1 MLDPVRAKARLLGY
15 TAAAFLGGLL
25 LATGMEW
32 TAGSHAATLFQ
43 VGSPSITD
51 VRPVAELSEAFVAIS
66 ESVTPAVVN
75 IRTETTQRVPAGH
88 PQVPEPFREFF
99 RQQPGQE
106 GQSVPLQGEG
116 TGFLISPDGYIM
128 TNNHVVEGA
137 EQITVIL
144 QDRREFPARV
154 VGRDP
159 TTDVAVI
166 QIEGSGF
173 PTVRLGDP
181 QATKIGEWVLAI
193 GNPLGL
199 DFTVTAGIVSAKGRP
214 LPIIRTTLS
223 AQGFEQ
229 PQQAIETFI
238 QTDAAINR
246 GNSGGPLVNL
256 RGEVI
261 GVNSAIAS
269 ESGLSEGYGFAIPID
284 LAQRV
289 GDDLIRYGRVR
300 RAVLGVNVQAVTP
313 EDQEVFGLPAIAGAV
328 IQGFSGDASP
338 AAEAGLERGDVIVA
352 VDGEPIDQSN
362 QLQRTIASRRPG
374 DRVRVDVIRYGEPHQ
389 VVVRVGEAPAATLA
403 QAEQPA
409 AEPAAA
415 AGRLGVRVAP
425 LTPEDARRLEYPEPG
440 GVYIADMERF
450 GALGR
455 QGVDFRYYKVV
466 RVDRQPIETVEDF
479 DRVIRGK
486 SPGEVVSLDLVNPLG
501 DQAIVNVRIPR

>member
-1 MLDPVRAKARLLGY
+1 MLDPVRAKARLIGY
-15 TAAAFLGGLL
+15 TAAAFVGGLL
-25 LATGMEW
+25 LASGMEW
-32 TAGSHAATLFQ
+32 TTGSHAATLFQ
-43 VGSPSITD
+43 VGTPSITE

-75 IRTETTQRVPAGH
+75 IRTETTQRVPAMH

-99 RQQPGQE
+99 RGQPQP

-144 QDRREFPARV
+144 QDRREFPATI

-166 QIEGSGF
+166 RIEGSGF
-173 PTVRLGDP
+173 PAVRLGDP
-181 QATKIGEWVLAI
+181 QATKVGEWVLAI

-214 LPIIRTTLS
+214 LPIIRSTLS
-223 AQGFEQ
+223 QQGFEQ
-229 PQQAIETFI
+229 PTQAIETFI

-289 GDDLIRYGRVR
+289 ADDLIRYGRVR
-300 RAVLGVNVQAVTP
+300 RAILGVNVTPVTP

-328 IQGFSGDASP
+328 VQGFSGDASP
-338 AAEAGLERGDVIVA
+338 AAQAGLERGDVIVA

-374 DRVRVDVIRYGEPHQ
+374 DRVRVDVIRYGERKQ
-389 VVVRVGEAPAATLA
+389 FVVRLGEAPTPTVATRDG
-403 QAEQPA
+403 PA
-409 AEPAAA
+409 AEAAP

-425 LTPEDARRLEYPEPG
+425 LTAEDARRLEYREPG
-440 GVYIADMERF
+440 GVYIAEMERF
-450 GALGR
+450 GALAR
-455 QGVDFRYYKVV
+455 QAGDFRNWKVV

-479 DRVIRGK
+479 DRVVRGK
-486 SPGEVVSLDLVNPLG
+486 SPGEVISLDLESPRG
-501 DQAIVNVRIPR
+501 DRSIVNVRIPR

>member
-1 MLDPVRAKARLLGY
+1 MLDPVRAKARLIGLT
-15 TAAAFLGGLL
+15 TAAFVGGVL
-25 LATGMEW
+25 LASGMEW
-32 TAGSHAATLFQ
+32 TAGSQAATLFQ
-43 VGSPSITD
+43 VGTPSPGD
-51 VRPVAELSEAFVAIS
+51 VRPVAELSEAFIAIS

-75 IRTETTQRVPAGH
+75 IRTETTQRVAAAH
-88 PQVPEPFREFF
+88 PQVPEQFREFF
-99 RQQPGQE
+99 RLPPGQGD

-116 TGFLISPDGYIM
+116 TGFLISPEGYIM

-137 EQITVIL
+137 ERITVIL
-144 QDRREFPARV
+144 QDRREFPATV

-166 QIEGSGF
+166 KIEGDDF
-173 PTVRLGDP
+173 PAVRLGDP
-181 QATKIGEWVLAI
+181 QGTKVGEWVLAI

-214 LPIIRTTLS
+214 LPIIQSTLFQ
-223 AQGFEQ
+223 QGFEQ
-229 PQQAIETFI
+229 PGQAIETFI

-289 GDDLIRYGRVR
+289 ADDLVRYGRVR
-300 RAVLGVNVQAVTP
+300 RAILGVNVAGVTP
-313 EDQEVFGLPAIAGAV
+313 EDHEVYGLPAIAGAV
-328 IQGFSGDASP
+328 VQDFSGDASP
-338 AAEAGLERGDVIVA
+338 AAAAGLERGDVIVA
-352 VDGEPIDQSN
+352 VEGEPITQSN

-374 DRVRVDVIRYGEPHQ
+374 DRVRVDVIRYGEPKQ
-389 VVVRVGEAPAATLA
+389 FVVRLGESPTPTVATR
-403 QAEQPA
+403 EEPA
-409 AEPAAA
+409 AETASS
-415 AGRLGVRVAP
+415 GRLGVRVAP
-425 LTPEDARRLEYPEPG
+425 LTPQDAQRLEYPQPG
-440 GVYIADMERF
+440 GVYIAEMERF

-455 QGVDFRYYKVV
+455 IGVNYTNWKVA

-479 DRVIRGK
+479 ERIVRAK
-486 SPGEVVSLDLVNPLG
+486 SPGQVVSLHLVNPAG
-501 DQAIVNVRIPR
+501 GNTIVNVRIPR